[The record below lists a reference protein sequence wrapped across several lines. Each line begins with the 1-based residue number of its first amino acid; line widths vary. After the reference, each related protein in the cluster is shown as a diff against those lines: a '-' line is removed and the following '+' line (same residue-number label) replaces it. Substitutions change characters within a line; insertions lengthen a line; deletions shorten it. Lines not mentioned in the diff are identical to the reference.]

1 MTQLLYGICFFLISS
16 TLLSQT
22 EKELKAFDSVFY
34 HTAVHVSS
42 ANPPRAMYLADSLYT
57 YASNDKQRLKSLML
71 KADIL
76 EKQEKRGEAI
86 QLALEALELAKS
98 ENDYSFQA
106 RIYGF
111 LSTQYR
117 TIGFLDK
124 GKESIEEGLASS
136 SKIENNDQVIKYR
149 GMANQELAEYALEEK
164 EYYKALEYLR
174 LALMAYE
181 KEENEKFRYFL
192 IGNTEEMFARAQMGL
207 NNNDKA
213 LEHFAKANSE
223 INKADAGNSLW
234 AALIYQGYS
243 HALLEN
249 KNLDSAHMYL
259 KKALVIAEVGKHGS
273 LKQKV
278 YKTASDYYKQ
288 RNQMDSFSKYDTK
301 FNTVLIENNEKKRAM
316 VNSAYLIL
324 KGNPKTESNSKI
336 YFIISFVFVLVGGV
350 GIYYKKKKITPT
362 LKNSNNNGNKVADL
376 ILPQKTED
384 EILQK
389 LADFEVSNE
398 FLDKNMSLSVLI
410 GRLNTNNKY
419 FRQILKKHKNKDYN
433 DYINGLRI
441 NYIVNKLQTEP
452 EYRNYKISYLAEESG
467 FSSHSKFSADFKK
480 VTQLSPSQFIESIRN

>member
-1 MTQLLYGICFFLISS
+1 
-16 TLLSQT
+16 
-22 EKELKAFDSVFY
+22 
-34 HTAVHVSS
+34 
-42 ANPPRAMYLADSLYT
+42 
-57 YASNDKQRLKSLML
+57 
-71 KADIL
+71 
-76 EKQEKRGEAI
+76 
-86 QLALEALELAKS
+86 
-98 ENDYSFQA
+98 
-106 RIYGF
+106 
-111 LSTQYR
+111 
-117 TIGFLDK
+117 
-124 GKESIEEGLASS
+124 
-136 SKIENNDQVIKYR
+136 
-149 GMANQELAEYALEEK
+149 MANQELAEYALEEK
-164 EYYKALEYLR
+164 EYNKALEYLR